1 MDINLPKLT
10 VPLTLDKHPI
20 YKSHKLAMI
29 ILSEIIDNEIV
40 KFADNKDVDG
50 LIAKLKT
57 LGKNSS
63 RYMRMGYN
71 HRSASPY
78 IAMDLA
84 HSLSKSFYDKK
95 VDKCGFDKESIKKLG
110 EEGKFFFKS
119 LYDYTD
125 LTESSPEYQYDYE
138 ALGDTFNKRMALSL
152 ASGIVNVKDLVNVYR
167 MDLSAVITRAFGVGS
182 SRNKN
187 GLEVYNT
194 SYNKANKE
202 LKDAFDLMVELK
214 IGEIVTEGD
223 AVGEWLKSLKSLA
236 INRFQDPYTFVAPDV
251 SKISD
256 SDIKSVAKELMS
268 EFDNTNL
275 SKFTRNFTG
284 FLRLSA
290 AAPLTEIWIDKTI
303 EVLFSIAEK
312 GAIEEKSVFMELAT
326 NTHTAKKILDIFK
339 KNIIYYKELIES
351 LEISDVDNYM
361 SLSGNRVVDTIVNFL
376 NWIANLQNENKI
388 NLKNETFYNYFLA
401 AYKKGFK
408 VSFIAISNLKV
419 LNRLLDLEN
428 DDFIERDLFVEFIE
442 WQIENVAK
450 IKDYFIN
457 MHENDAVIFNPDSI
471 EFLPEKYISDKLIS
485 NYKTNVW
492 PKMTPMTVSESGD
505 SYKSP
510 KMKKAFLDFVSKRL
524 SEMKEF
530 DGFKDTDVMANY
542 RVAILSLAE
551 AKQFNDEVKEIISS
565 GGNVAED
572 IVKGLSND
580 PFNIYNFIKN
590 IADRPELID
599 NLEEDVFINLIK
611 ISNIKRSIISIRVKN
626 KLAEITRRV
635 YINDESKIDALLP
648 QLDSFMKPLIIEYLV
663 GAELGL
669 AASKEIFRDDIPI
682 KPYQRLNESRIA
694 EVLKYNRLLPDT
706 KSLNNINSS
715 DDINRTVINFSKKL
729 DKIYATPVEETSE
742 YFERK
747 TVEYDVFNKYRHGRI
762 APKIIREFNVNLP
775 KQASTF
781 NKYITDNAWV
791 EVMDPVFHG
800 TGSVAASMILR
811 YGFAVIS
818 SNDKAVAG
826 RMLGDGIY
834 FSNVIDKVSQYV
846 ADTGF
851 TRGLGNKGYIFRMKA
866 ALGRPNK
873 DFKSAGVEDSDT
885 ISPEWVVF
893 HPEKQL
899 LIYKAL
905 EVELVTKDEID
916 ELKKKHNINESTA
929 IEIKTFKEFIK
940 ESSSDLYKQATTY
953 TFIDGNIPI
962 GVDRV
967 IPFEDFHAENFGN
980 HIRLET
986 SQLGPMVTIE
996 HNGPISQAFCVRY
1009 TEEFMKQKE
1018 FKNFLD
1024 LLSGL

>member
-1 MDINLPKLT
+1 MDINLSKLNS
-10 VPLTLDKHPI
+10 PLALDNHPI
-20 YKSHKLAMI
+20 YKSHRLSMI

-40 KFADNKDVDG
+40 KFTDKKDVDG

-71 HRSASPY
+71 HRAASPY
-78 IAMDLA
+78 MAMDMA
-84 HSLSKSFYDKK
+84 HSLSKSFYEQK
-95 VDKCGFDKESIKKLG
+95 VDKCGFNKESIKNLG
-110 EEGKFFFKS
+110 EEGKFFFKT

-125 LTESSPEYQYDYE
+125 ITESAPEYQYDYE
-138 ALGDTFNKRMALSL
+138 ALGDTFNKRMAVAL
-152 ASGIVNVKDLVNVYR
+152 ASDIVNVKDLVSVYR

-187 GLEVYNT
+187 DLEVYYNF
-194 SYNKANKE
+194 YNKASKE
-202 LKDAFDLMVELK
+202 LKEAFDLIVEFK
-214 IGEIVTEGD
+214 IGEIVPEGD
-223 AVGEWLKSLKSLA
+223 VVGEWLKSLKSLT
-236 INRFQDPYTFVAPDV
+236 INRFQDPYAFMAPDV
-251 SKISD
+251 SEITD
-256 SDIKSVAKELMS
+256 SDIKSVAKELIS
-268 EFDNTNL
+268 EFNSANL
-275 SKFTRNFTG
+275 SRFTRNFVG
-284 FLRLSA
+284 FLRLPA
-290 AAPLTEIWIDKTI
+290 PAPLTEIWINKSLD
-303 EVLFSIAEK
+303 VLFLMAENV
-312 GAIEEKSVFMELAT
+312 AFEEKSVFMELVT
-326 NTHTAKKILDIFK
+326 NNRTAKKILGIFK
-339 KNIIYYKELIES
+339 KNISSYKELIES
-351 LEISDVDNYM
+351 LEIGDVDHYM
-361 SLSGNRVVDTIVNFL
+361 SLSGNRAIDSIVNFL
-376 NWIANLQNENKI
+376 NWVTDLQNENKI
-388 NLKNETFYNYFLA
+388 DLKNETFYNYFLA
-401 AYKKGFK
+401 SRKKGFK
-408 VSFIAISNLKV
+408 VSFIAISSLRV
-419 LNRLLDLEN
+419 LNKLLDLEN
-428 DDFIERDLFVEFIE
+428 DDFIDHDIFIEFIQ
-442 WQIENVAK
+442 WQMENVDK
-450 IKDYFIN
+450 IRNYFID
-457 MHENDAVIFNPDSI
+457 MHENEAVIFNPESI
-471 EFLPEKYISDKLIS
+471 KFLPEKYISDKLIS

-492 PKMTPMTVSESGD
+492 PKMSPVAVSESGNL
-505 SYKSP
+505 YQSP
-510 KMKKAFLDFVSKRL
+510 KMKKAFLDFVAYTL
-524 SEMKEF
+524 SEMKKY
-530 DGFKDTDVMANY
+530 DGLKGTEVVANY
-542 RVAILSLAE
+542 RVAILSLAD
-551 AKQFNDEVKEIISS
+551 AKQFNDEVKEMISS
-565 GGNVAED
+565 GENVGFE
-572 IVKGLSND
+572 ILRGVSHD
-580 PFNIYNFIKN
+580 PFNLYNFIEN
-590 IADRPELID
+590 IGNRPELID
-599 NLEEDVFINLIK
+599 NLDEDVFINLIK
-611 ISNIKRSIISIRVKN
+611 IGNVLESAISLRVKN
-626 KLAEITRRV
+626 KLSEIVRKV
-635 YINDESKIDALLP
+635 YINDESKIDNLLP
-648 QLDSFMKPLIIEYLV
+648 QLAKYFKPIVIEYLV

-669 AASKEIFRDDIPI
+669 AASKEIFRDDVAI

-694 EVLKYNRLLPDT
+694 EVLKYNRLLPDP
-706 KSLNNINSS
+706 KLLSNINSS

-729 DKIYATPVEETSE
+729 DKIYATPVEETPE

-747 TVEYDVFNKYRHGRI
+747 TVEYDAFNKYRHGKI

-775 KQASTF
+775 KQVNAF

-818 SNDKAVAG
+818 ANDKAVAG

-885 ISPEWVVF
+885 ISPEWAVF

-929 IEIKTFKEFIK
+929 IEIKTFKEFMK

-967 IPFEDFHAENFGN
+967 IPFEDFNAENFGS
-980 HIRLET
+980 HIRLES

-1024 LLSGL
+1024 LLSVL